1 MITFISFQGILQT
14 IDIGKYIE
22 MPLYVKYIIMALI
35 VIFSLVTSVVL
46 WGLTAIMQ
54 DWFFDIDHVILRLQK
69 IEFEEP
75 NPYSRAIFKKKL
87 NCIKALLPVV
97 FLLLFLSTIFELL
110 TKNVSD

>member
-1 MITFISFQGILQT
+1 
-14 IDIGKYIE
+14 
-22 MPLYVKYIIMALI
+22 MPRYGKYIIMVLI
-35 VIFSLVTSVVL
+35 VIFSLVTSAVL
-46 WGLTAIMQ
+46 WGLTAIMHL
-54 DWFFDIDHVILRLQK
+54 WFFDIDHVFHRLQK

-87 NCIKALLPVV
+87 NCIKALLPIV